1 MGYLDN
7 SSISVE
13 AILTKKGREILA
25 RGGNLGIT
33 KFALAD
39 DEVDYSLW
47 QENHPLGTNYYGAII
62 EGMPVLEA
70 HPDETQ
76 VMRYKLVT
84 LPKTTTKMPI
94 VTLPYSAIQ
103 LGRDGQT
110 ADIVPAT
117 RYYEDDAYGYTAIL
131 ANSNYADLQ
140 VRNHNAQ
147 SVTPIVPTFLRD
159 DELNRS
165 IVKVG
170 KTFTLV
176 SKDVTRWA
184 GGQGYVTTTLTI
196 IGNNT
201 GATQTIPVYVYKNAL
216 HGGGQTPVSQR

>member
-13 AILTKKGREILA
+13 AILTKKGREVLSK
-25 RGGNLGIT
+25 GGTLNIT

-47 QENHPLGTNYYGAII
+47 QTDHPLGTNYYGAVI

-76 VMRYKLVT
+76 VMKYKLVT
-84 LPKTTTKMPI
+84 LPKTTTKMPLI
-94 VTLPYSAIQ
+94 TVGFTTIQ
-103 LGRDGQT
+103 LGKEGDEAIIQPKTRFFE
-110 ADIVPAT
+110 ADT
-117 RYYEDDAYGYTAIL
+117 FGYTAIL
-131 ANSNYADLQ
+131 TNSNYAYLEIRQEVD
-140 VRNHNAQ
+140 Q

-159 DELNRS
+159 DELNQS

-170 KTFTLV
+170 KSFTLV
-176 SKDVTRWA
+176 SKDVTSYTTN
-184 GGQGYVTTTLTI
+184 YVTANLII
-196 IGNNT
+196 IGNDT
-201 GATQTIPVYVYKNAL
+201 GATRTIPVYIYRDRIYAKNVAE
-216 HGGGQTPVSQR
+216 

>member
-7 SSISVE
+7 SSITVE
-13 AILTKKGREILA
+13 AILTKKGREVLSK
-25 RGGNLGIT
+25 GGTLNIT

-39 DEVDYSLW
+39 DEVDYTLW
-47 QENHPLGTNYYGAII
+47 QPDHPLGTNYYGAII

-84 LPKTTTKMPI
+84 LPDKNTSKMPI
-94 VTLPYSAIQ
+94 VTLPYSSIQ
-103 LGRDGQT
+103 LGRDGSQ

-117 RYYEDDAYGYTAIL
+117 RYYEDDTFGYTAIL
-131 ANSNYADLQ
+131 ANSNYAYLETKTPT
-140 VRNHNAQ
+140 AQ
-147 SVTPIVPTFLRD
+147 SITPILPTFLRD
-159 DELNRS
+159 DELNQS

-170 KTFTLV
+170 KSFTLI
-176 SKDVTRWA
+176 SKDVSAYTNTF
-184 GGQGYVTTTLTI
+184 VSTTLTI

-201 GATQTIPVYVYKNAL
+201 GATQSIPVYVYARTL
-216 HGGGQTPVSQR
+216 RPSQTT